1 MKQCRISGELCR
13 EKRSEETPDASPN
26 CDFDLLGFEI
36 EFEHVIVCVLEQ
48 RRDRRGVLGGMK
60 RRRRRCYCDRCSAV
74 CTSSVGDCVCVL
86 GRLGEVEHGDE
97 VETGSVVEGE
107 AK

>member
-1 MKQCRISGELCR
+1 MKQYRISGELCR

-26 CDFDLLGFEI
+26 CDFVLLGFEI
-36 EFEHVIVCVLEQ
+36 EFEDVIVCVLEQ
-48 RRDRRGVLGGMK
+48 RRDRRGVLGGTK
-60 RRRRRCYCDRCSAV
+60 HRRRRCYCDRW
-74 CTSSVGDCVCVL
+74 
-86 GRLGEVEHGDE
+86 RLGEVEHGDE